1 MPTIGWIFIA
11 IAVATLLGTLYMLR
25 KTANKMPI
33 DPETMKRVQA
43 RKAEMEAQEAREKSR
58 D

>member
-1 MPTIGWIFIA
+1 MPAIGWIFIA
-11 IAVATLLGTLYMLR
+11 IAVATMLGTLYMLR

-33 DPETMKRVQA
+33 DPEAMERIQA
-43 RKAEMEAQEAREKSR
+43 RKAEMEAQEAREKNR